1 MAQRRAATPVSGYR
15 VVNAYPHD
23 PDAYTQGLIYRGGF
37 LYESTGRNGQST
49 LRKVKLETGAV
60 VQQRRID
67 AAHFAEGLTE
77 WKGRLYQLT
86 WQSKVAFVYDLAT
99 FAPVRTLRYPGEGW
113 GLTAAPDGLIL
124 SDGTADLRVLDP
136 ETFREIRRVTVR
148 DAGVPIDQLNE
159 LEFVRGEVWANVW
172 HTDRIARIAP
182 QTGRVVGWIDL
193 SGLMS
198 TYRLEAEAVLN
209 GIAYDAATQ
218 RLFVTGKLW
227 PRLFEIQVVVKPA
240 PLTAVPPGRT
250 RTICP
255 VTCAAASLTRALTTR
270 AVSCGDATVPVD
282 DAASSAAFTLA
293 VIQPVS
299 VGPGSTAF
307 TVMCRS
313 ASSALSD
320 TVSTSSAA
328 LVTA

>member
-1 MAQRRAATPVSGYR
+1 VTRRAFVAAAAVGASWPFGTQSAALLAQRRPATPVSGYR

-49 LRKVKLETGAV
+49 LRKVTLETGAV

-67 AAHFAEGLTE
+67 HAHFAEGLAE

-86 WQSKVAFVYDLAT
+86 WQSNVAFVYDLAS

-113 GLTAAPDGLIL
+113 GLTAAPEGLIL

-193 SGLMS
+193 SGLMA
-198 TYRLEAEAVLN
+198 TYRLDAEAVLN

-227 PRLFEIQVVVKPA
+227 PRLFEIQVVAKPA
-240 PLTAVPPGRT
+240 R
-250 RTICP
+250 
-255 VTCAAASLTRALTTR
+255 
-270 AVSCGDATVPVD
+270 
-282 DAASSAAFTLA
+282 
-293 VIQPVS
+293 
-299 VGPGSTAF
+299 
-307 TVMCRS
+307 
-313 ASSALSD
+313 
-320 TVSTSSAA
+320 
-328 LVTA
+328 

>member
-1 MAQRRAATPVSGYR
+1 MSGYR
-15 VVNAYPHD
+15 VVKAYPHD

-49 LRKVKLETGAV
+49 LRKVTLETGAV

-86 WQSKVAFVYDLAT
+86 WQSNVAFVYDLAT
-99 FAPVRTLRYPGEGW
+99 FAPVRTLPYPGEGW
-113 GLTAAPDGLIL
+113 GLTAAPEGLIL

-136 ETFREIRRVTVR
+136 ETFREIRRITVR

-172 HTDRIARIAP
+172 HTNRIARIAP
-182 QTGRVVGWIDL
+182 QTGQVVGWIDL

-240 PLTAVPPGRT
+240 R
-250 RTICP
+250 
-255 VTCAAASLTRALTTR
+255 
-270 AVSCGDATVPVD
+270 
-282 DAASSAAFTLA
+282 
-293 VIQPVS
+293 
-299 VGPGSTAF
+299 
-307 TVMCRS
+307 
-313 ASSALSD
+313 
-320 TVSTSSAA
+320 
-328 LVTA
+328 

>member
-1 MAQRRAATPVSGYR
+1 VSALGPRRAFVAAAAVGASWLLFSQTAALLAQRRAATPVSGYR

-37 LYESTGRNGQST
+37 LYESTGRNGVST

-60 VQQRRID
+60 LQQRHVD
-67 AAHFAEGLTE
+67 SQYFAEGLTE
-77 WKGRLYQLT
+77 WKGRLFQLT
-86 WQSKVAFVYDLAT
+86 WQSNVAFVYDLAS
-99 FAPVRTLRYPGEGW
+99 FEPVRTLRYPGEGW
-113 GLTAAPDGLIL
+113 GLTGTPEGLIL

-136 ETFREIRRVTVR
+136 GTFREIRRVTVR

-218 RLFVTGKLW
+218 RLFITGKLW
-227 PRLFEIQVVVKPA
+227 PRLFEIQVVPRA
-240 PLTAVPPGRT
+240 TASG
-250 RTICP
+250 
-255 VTCAAASLTRALTTR
+255 
-270 AVSCGDATVPVD
+270 
-282 DAASSAAFTLA
+282 
-293 VIQPVS
+293 Q
-299 VGPGSTAF
+299 
-307 TVMCRS
+307 RS
-313 ASSALSD
+313 Q
-320 TVSTSSAA
+320 
-328 LVTA
+328 

>member
-1 MAQRRAATPVSGYR
+1 VSLSSGAGARATSVPVSSRRTRRAFIAAAAASASWPLATRTATLLAQRRAATPVSGYR

-60 VQQRRID
+60 LRQRPVD
-67 AAHFAEGLTE
+67 PQHFGEGLAE

-86 WQSKVAFVYDLAT
+86 WRSNVAFVYDLAT

-113 GLTAAPDGLIL
+113 GLTAAPEGLIL
-124 SDGTADLRVLDP
+124 SDGTAELRVLDP
-136 ETFREIRRVTVR
+136 ETFRVIRRVTVR
-148 DAGVPIDQLNE
+148 DAGVPVDQLNE

-182 QTGRVVGWIDL
+182 KTGRVVGWIDL

-198 TYRLEAEAVLN
+198 TYRLDGEAVLN

-227 PRLFEIQVVVKPA
+227 PRLFEIEIVPRATPA
-240 PLTAVPPGRT
+240 AGR
-250 RTICP
+250 RN
-255 VTCAAASLTRALTTR
+255 
-270 AVSCGDATVPVD
+270 
-282 DAASSAAFTLA
+282 
-293 VIQPVS
+293 
-299 VGPGSTAF
+299 GS
-307 TVMCRS
+307 
-313 ASSALSD
+313 
-320 TVSTSSAA
+320 
-328 LVTA
+328 

>member
-1 MAQRRAATPVSGYR
+1 MSALRTRRAFVAAAVVAASWLLSSHTAALFAQRRAPTPVSGYR

-37 LYESTGRNGQST
+37 LYESTGRNGLSS
-49 LRKVKLETGAV
+49 LRKVKIETGAV
-60 VQQRRID
+60 LQQRRVD
-67 AAHFAEGLTE
+67 QQYFAEGLTE
-77 WKGRLYQLT
+77 WKGRLFQLT
-86 WQSKVAFVYDLAT
+86 WQSNVAFVYDLAT
-99 FAPVRTLRYPGEGW
+99 FAPVRTVRYPGEGW
-113 GLTAAPDGLIL
+113 GLTGAPEGLIL

-227 PRLFEIQVVVKPA
+227 PRLFEIRVV
-240 PLTAVPPGRT
+240 PGKAGAGR
-250 RTICP
+250 
-255 VTCAAASLTRALTTR
+255 
-270 AVSCGDATVPVD
+270 
-282 DAASSAAFTLA
+282 
-293 VIQPVS
+293 
-299 VGPGSTAF
+299 
-307 TVMCRS
+307 
-313 ASSALSD
+313 
-320 TVSTSSAA
+320 
-328 LVTA
+328 

>member
-1 MAQRRAATPVSGYR
+1 VTRSRLSRALLAATAVAAAWLAIAPLDSSLHAQRRAPVPVSGYK

-37 LYESTGRNGQST
+37 LYESTGRNGHST

-60 VQQRRID
+60 LQQRRVD
-67 AAHFAEGLTE
+67 EEYFAEGLTE
-77 WKGRLYQLT
+77 WKGRLFQLT
-86 WQSKVAFVYDLAT
+86 WQSNVAFVYDLAS

-113 GLTAAPDGLIL
+113 GLTGAPEGLIL
-124 SDGTADLRVLDP
+124 SDGSAVLRVLDP

-159 LEFVRGEVWANVW
+159 LEFMRGEIWANVW

-227 PRLFEIQVVVKPA
+227 PRLFEIQ
-240 PLTAVPPGRT
+240 LVPK
-250 RTICP
+250 
-255 VTCAAASLTRALTTR
+255 AA
-270 AVSCGDATVPVD
+270 
-282 DAASSAAFTLA
+282 
-293 VIQPVS
+293 
-299 VGPGSTAF
+299 GSGQ
-307 TVMCRS
+307 RS
-313 ASSALSD
+313 Q
-320 TVSTSSAA
+320 
-328 LVTA
+328 

>member
-1 MAQRRAATPVSGYR
+1 MSSRRTRRAFVATAAAGGASWLLATHTTALLAQRRAPTPVSGYR

-37 LYESTGRNGQST
+37 LYESTGRNGLST

-60 VQQRRID
+60 LQQRRVD
-67 AAHFAEGLTE
+67 SAHFAEGLTE

-99 FAPVRTLRYPGEGW
+99 FEPVRTLRYPGEGW
-113 GLTAAPDGLIL
+113 GLTVAPEGLIL
-124 SDGTADLRVLDP
+124 SDGSADLRVLDP
-136 ETFREIRRVTVR
+136 ETFRELRRVTVR

-172 HTDRIARIAP
+172 HTNRIARIAP

-227 PRLFEIQVVVKPA
+227 PRLFEIQVVPKTPA
-240 PLTAVPPGRT
+240 G
-250 RTICP
+250 
-255 VTCAAASLTRALTTR
+255 
-270 AVSCGDATVPVD
+270 G
-282 DAASSAAFTLA
+282 
-293 VIQPVS
+293 Q
-299 VGPGSTAF
+299 
-307 TVMCRS
+307 RS
-313 ASSALSD
+313 Q
-320 TVSTSSAA
+320 
-328 LVTA
+328 